1 MRLEGTPFTYA
12 RVRLCGCDLRK
23 GKGIDTAVKRTA
35 DKRGPGLTK
44 RIGKVLTKHAKEV
57 APKIAKRY
65 AALTKG
71 NEDIIARL
79 MELLDPQS
87 MSEAIESELD
97 YAIRQVFKIQA
108 IIGITQLGLEVSA
121 DMVTQMDKAARAWA
135 ATRGGELMRD
145 TADTTIEAM
154 RAVFARAIDEGMS
167 ADNLESAVLDAGSFS
182 LARAAMIAR
191 TELAFAH
198 VSGNVAGWRETGQV
212 DRKRWILGDN
222 HDIDDVCDD
231 AVDAGDVGLD
241 EEFVDGIDF
250 PPAHPNCVCDVLP
263 ILKESDTGD

>member
-1 MRLEGTPFTYA
+1 
-12 RVRLCGCDLRK
+12 
-23 GKGIDTAVKRTA
+23 
-35 DKRGPGLTK
+35 
-44 RIGKVLTKHAKEV
+44 
-57 APKIAKRY
+57 
-65 AALTKG
+65 
-71 NEDIIARL
+71 
-79 MELLDPQS
+79 
-87 MSEAIESELD
+87 
-97 YAIRQVFKIQA
+97 
-108 IIGITQLGLEVSA
+108 
-121 DMVTQMDKAARAWA
+121 
-135 ATRGGELMRD
+135 
-145 TADTTIEAM
+145 
-154 RAVFARAIDEGMS
+154 
-167 ADNLESAVLDAGSFS
+167 VLDAGSFS